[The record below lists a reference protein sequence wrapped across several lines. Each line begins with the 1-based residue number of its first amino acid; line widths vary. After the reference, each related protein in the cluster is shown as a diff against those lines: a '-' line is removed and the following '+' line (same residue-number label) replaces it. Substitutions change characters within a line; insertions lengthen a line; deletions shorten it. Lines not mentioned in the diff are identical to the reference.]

1 MIEGAKILYISEN
14 NHYGKVKADNEEFII
29 RYVVLA
35 KYDESSLVYMF
46 LCDDN
51 KNVLYDEV
59 FANVQE
65 AKLHIYTQITKDI
78 VWQK

>member
-14 NHYGKVKADNEEFII
+14 NHYGKVKVDNEEFII

-59 FANVQE
+59 FASVQE